1 MGSVLALRYAMLYP
15 GTASYVICCDSPGI
29 TSLEVSKAKWS
40 SRMTQFH
47 AEGVEDLARA
57 TVERWFPDPC
67 EETVKQ
73 KALEQTMA
81 CTLEGYEIYAQAIMN
96 YDYEQ
101 EFRSIGE
108 GGEKVMV
115 LVGENDESV
124 GPPEILKGVADGI
137 KGSEYV
143 VVKDAG
149 HLPPMHRAEDFEWIA
164 LDFLV
169 R

>member
-1 MGSVLALRYAMLYP
+1 
-15 GTASYVICCDSPGI
+15 
-29 TSLEVSKAKWS
+29 
-40 SRMTQFH
+40 
-47 AEGVEDLARA
+47 
-57 TVERWFPDPC
+57 
-67 EETVKQ
+67 
-73 KALEQTMA
+73 
-81 CTLEGYEIYAQAIMN
+81 MN

-149 HLPPMHRAEDFEWIA
+149 HLPPMHRAEEFEWIA